1 MHAFDL
7 PGSDAIGD
15 TYGLQ
20 DHQIKQQS
28 QLQPHPFR
36 QASQRLEK
44 TGTNVSV
51 NSKSVKGW

>member
-28 QLQPHPFR
+28 QLQPHTHLG
-36 QASQRLEK
+36 RLPK
-44 TGTNVSV
+44 D
-51 NSKSVKGW
+51 